1 MPDNDFNMDF
11 LENASE
17 GYFDALKVWKE
28 ARFRLGLRGSLTLV
42 ALAVGV
48 YFISISMGDVGYYF
62 KKDTPM
68 VMLGDL
74 RAGDFDRQRVLALYT
89 NDYVSFENDAIMF
102 DDLQSEKFSF
112 YFSPITKFVVRTSRE
127 LPDKEVY
134 RIADRIVELD
144 MTEAGLVSSRMAFPS
159 DLAVSFAGE
168 GRVLSG
174 ADIPD
179 WAQPIFSYLS
189 NSSGI
194 PASEM
199 RLFLDGDKPEGYRV
213 FLLLIIGAAVLMA
226 ATVAFF
232 LDAAV
237 RYRRAKNAMQGSR
250 S

>member
-1 MPDNDFNMDF
+1 MPDNDLNMDF

-42 ALAVGV
+42 ALAVGT

-62 KKDTPM
+62 KKDTP
-68 VMLGDL
+68 VLVLGNL
-74 RAGDFDRQRVLALYT
+74 RAKDFDRERVMALYT
-89 NDYVSFENDAIMF
+89 NDCVSFENDAIMF
-102 DDLQSEKFSF
+102 DDLQSEQFSF
-112 YFSPITKFVVRTSRE
+112 YYSPITKFVVRTSRE

-179 WAQPIFSYLS
+179 WAHPIIAYMS
-189 NSSGI
+189 NSSGV
-194 PASEM
+194 PPQEM
-199 RLFLDGDKPEGYRV
+199 RLFLDGDKPQGYRV
-213 FLLLIIGAAVLMA
+213 FLLLIIGATVLMA

-232 LDAAV
+232 LDAVV
-237 RYRRAKNAMQGSR
+237 RYRRAKKTMLGSH
-250 S
+250 